1 MKEFLMS
8 CFNNE
13 VEREEFLRWYN
24 FEEYR
29 TWLTANKYTSTL
41 DNLKTYK
48 KYVTERVRTLQE
60 L

>member
-8 CFNNE
+8 CFNNK

-24 FEEYR
+24 FEEYY
-29 TWLTANKYTSTL
+29 ANKYTSTF
-41 DNLKTYK
+41 DNLRTYK